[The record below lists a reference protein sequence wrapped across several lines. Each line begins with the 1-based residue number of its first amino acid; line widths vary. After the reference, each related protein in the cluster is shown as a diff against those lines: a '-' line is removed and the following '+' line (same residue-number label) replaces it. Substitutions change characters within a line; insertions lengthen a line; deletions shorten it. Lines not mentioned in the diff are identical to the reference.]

1 MISLGKSPKI
11 KSQIIFIIG
20 DLVVAFW
27 GRRGNQSEPCEYKV
41 CTFGT
46 FLPG

>member
-1 MISLGKSPKI
+1 MFSSGNSPKI
-11 KSQIIFIIG
+11 KSQNFFIIG
-20 DLVVAFW
+20 DLVIAFW